1 MDNEEPTK
9 KRVYIKY
16 VTFIPLIVSIV
27 FNVYFGSKVTNLTNE
42 CNLANEEKAEAENQ
56 KKKAEE
62 ELQTQKGKA
71 YGLYIENNDLQS
83 ELISTQAKLDWYMQN
98 AVCVTETGSKYHL
111 ADCYHISG
119 RDYYIYNVENAEYQG
134 YEPCSDCYKKYFAD

>member
-16 VTFIPLIVSIV
+16 VTFIPLIASIV
-27 FNVYFGSKVTNLTNE
+27 FNVYLGCKVTNLTNE
-42 CNLANEEKAEAENQ
+42 CNLANEKKVEAENQ
-56 KKKAEE
+56 KEKAEE
-62 ELQTQKGKA
+62 ELKAQKGKA
-71 YGLYIENNDLQS
+71 YGLYIENNELQS
-83 ELISTQAKLDWYMQN
+83 ELISTQANLDWYKEN

-119 RDYYIYNVENAEYQG
+119 RNFYIYNVENAEYQG